1 MGARVAVV
9 GDDLTAEVAARAL
22 GAGGVGEL
30 LLVRRSGPWLES
42 VAAASGGSNP
52 ETRIAW
58 RTWPVTGSG
67 WLEALGGCDAVM
79 RSDFDD
85 DPMLRAAVRLGVPV
99 VVARAGAAAVDVVS
113 FRRQGPC
120 PHVPLEVPEASASE
134 PPAVGAEAVIAG
146 EMAAAE
152 LLLLLAGALA
162 GAPRAHHARLPL
174 DGGEPRATEIPWA
187 PECFA
192 CGGAGSEMV
201 LAEAAGKSAAAPAP
215 PRGLPS

>member
-1 MGARVAVV
+1 MAATVAVV

-22 GAGGVGEL
+22 GAAGVGQL
-30 LLVRRSGPWLES
+30 LLVRRSGLSPEI
-42 VAAASGGSNP
+42 VGVVHGSNP
-52 ETRIAW
+52 EARVTG
-58 RTWPVTGSG
+58 RTWPVTGAA
-67 WLEALGGCDAVM
+67 WVEALAGCDAIV

-85 DPMLRAAVRLGVPV
+85 DSMLRAAVRRGIPV

-134 PPAVGAEAVIAG
+134 APADGAAAVIAG
-146 EMAAAE
+146 EMAAGE
-152 LLLLLAGALA
+152 VLLLLAGAHA
-162 GAPRAHHARLPL
+162 GATRAHHARLPL
-174 DGGEPRATEIPWA
+174 DGGEPRAAEIPWA

-201 LAEAAGKSAAAPAP
+201 LAETAGQPAAAATALR
-215 PRGLPS
+215 RGLPS